1 MLSMYK
7 IALIKLVAYLQY
19 HQNFKAVIDM
29 EEDVDDLCLSFD
41 VRKTVFG
48 APITIPL
55 KPVC

>member
-1 MLSMYK
+1 MYK
-7 IALIKLVAYLQY
+7 ISFTKLVAYLQY